1 MELAFGGR
9 FADRAPQRFH
19 RFNDHDAPLAHD
31 DFDVFLAHV
40 ACGTW
45 DPDFGTETVSEALP
59 RGTPRWARRV
69 LSEETHFE
77 VLPNMPPAVPPGIVL
92 HETTTKGTFLAT
104 CASPRVTKEQ
114 VDVWIEAH
122 RDARVKSAR
131 GPLGVA
137 VLARLKLE
145 SAKEVG
151 QHGHFAGPDAL
162 LVTFL
167 EIYCPFGHEMGWE
180 SLRALLRD
188 DRDGKLRLRDVT
200 DVVTLPARAP
210 GNLEGV
216 ILKEVKRHLREVL
229 VGFHELLAGPTEPDL
244 TQQMTQ
250 GVGLNVVAPPSTK
263 AWSAEQHA
271 RMSIQACAPG
281 SQAAVAAASAGW
293 LGDEEDEDEED
304 APSPDT
310 NQKKPRV
317 EADADVRGALV
328 GKFSA
333 VEAEFIHESKSSED
347 ENETHTVVQ
356 PARKNGWGAKKNV
369 LLTQDTSGDESPSRV
384 PSAAKN
390 KTRDEKVPSA
400 KKKKSPARAATTEKT
415 PVAARPTRT
424 PRSVTR
430 STATETPAA
439 KATAPASSKRTRS
452 VTKEK
457 ETPAVAQTPAVAETP
472 AVAQTKPPVKNSAPK
487 SKPAPPSAKKVTK
500 PKTQTEFLESK
511 SAKPRVALSGF
522 GSADLTKYGAAVSR
536 LGGVVCAGHG
546 WDTRA
551 THVVFGPRGSRSLK
565 FLAGAA
571 AGTPLLDASWVDASK
586 SRGRGKLLGKET
598 YKNHLWQGGWRGTD
612 AGLVTRDASAFWQGW
627 VGEQEKYENDT
638 HNIQVFK
645 DLSVG
650 VAPFP
655 SANKAER
662 DALVVVLRA
671 GGAVVSLI
679 GAKGLV
685 SPGTPVLDVVIVD
698 TGSSVTGGGSIDLSG
713 TAGATAGGGGARV
726 FKQIPNRVAC
736 VSPEFFK
743 SWLSR
748 PGADLSPHVLRGAVT
763 GALAEALKRT
773 GSGGAD
779 DVIADETDEDTDA
792 EEEQEQAPRPAK
804 RAKSVAKSVQKTT
817 PKSGKKSILK
827 PKPAKTPAR
836 ATAKDA
842 TASAA
847 TGSGSKR
854 RGSPAQD
861 RPVQIM
867 GKRRRVLG
875 ASN

>member
-1 MELAFGGR
+1 M
-9 FADRAPQRFH
+9 
-19 RFNDHDAPLAHD
+19 
-31 DFDVFLAHV
+31 
-40 ACGTW
+40 
-45 DPDFGTETVSEALP
+45 
-59 RGTPRWARRV
+59 
-69 LSEETHFE
+69 
-77 VLPNMPPAVPPGIVL
+77 
-92 HETTTKGTFLAT
+92 
-104 CASPRVTKEQ
+104 
-114 VDVWIEAH
+114 
-122 RDARVKSAR
+122 
-131 GPLGVA
+131 
-137 VLARLKLE
+137 
-145 SAKEVG
+145 
-151 QHGHFAGPDAL
+151 
-162 LVTFL
+162 
-167 EIYCPFGHEMGWE
+167 
-180 SLRALLRD
+180 
-188 DRDGKLRLRDVT
+188 
-200 DVVTLPARAP
+200 
-210 GNLEGV
+210 
-216 ILKEVKRHLREVL
+216 
-229 VGFHELLAGPTEPDL
+229 
-244 TQQMTQ
+244 
-250 GVGLNVVAPPSTK
+250 
-263 AWSAEQHA
+263 
-271 RMSIQACAPG
+271 
-281 SQAAVAAASAGW
+281 
-293 LGDEEDEDEED
+293 
-304 APSPDT
+304 
-310 NQKKPRV
+310 
-317 EADADVRGALV
+317 
-328 GKFSA
+328 
-333 VEAEFIHESKSSED
+333 
-347 ENETHTVVQ
+347 
-356 PARKNGWGAKKNV
+356 
-369 LLTQDTSGDESPSRV
+369 
-384 PSAAKN
+384 
-390 KTRDEKVPSA
+390 
-400 KKKKSPARAATTEKT
+400 
-415 PVAARPTRT
+415 
-424 PRSVTR
+424 
-430 STATETPAA
+430 
-439 KATAPASSKRTRS
+439 
-452 VTKEK
+452 
-457 ETPAVAQTPAVAETP
+457 
-472 AVAQTKPPVKNSAPK
+472 KNSAPK

-536 LGGVVCAGHG
+536 LGGVVCTGHG

-627 VGEQEKYENDT
+627 VGEQEKYEKDT
-638 HNIQVFK
+638 HNMQVFK
-645 DLSVG
+645 NLSVG

-655 SANKAER
+655 STNKAER

-698 TGSSVTGGGSIDLSG
+698 TGSSVMGGGSIDLSG

-773 GSGGAD
+773 GSGGVD

-792 EEEQEQAPRPAK
+792 EEEQAPKPAK
-804 RAKSVAKSVQKTT
+804 RAKSVAKSVPKT